1 MGRQMG
7 FRTIVITKR
16 AKLNLT
22 MGFLEI
28 RGDDTTRIFLDDID
42 ILLIESQAV
51 SMTAALLTELMKKKI
66 KVIFCDEK
74 RNPKA
79 ELIPYY
85 GSGDSSRKVKKQVAW
100 PDFVKEMVW
109 TRIVREKIRNQALF
123 LNELGKRREESLLLG
138 YLDELTAGDRT
149 NREGLAAKVY
159 FNGLFGMG
167 FQRDEDSAI
176 NAALD
181 YGYSLILSTFNKE
194 ISYNG
199 YITQLGL
206 FHDNIYNPFNLS
218 SDLMEPFRILVDRMV
233 YENMFAKFESDE
245 KHKMLRL
252 LEKEIKIGGN
262 RQVFTN
268 GVRIYVRSV
277 LDALCD
283 GDPQEILF
291 YTL

>member
-1 MGRQMG
+1 MG

-28 RGDDTTRIFLDDID
+28 RGDDTMRIFLDDID

-51 SMTAALLTELMKKKI
+51 SMTAALMTELMKKKI

-74 RNPKA
+74 RNPRA

-100 PDFVKEMVW
+100 PDVVKEMVW

-138 YLDELTAGDRT
+138 YLDELTDGDRT

-167 FQRDEDSAI
+167 FHRDEDSAI

-218 SDLMEPFRILVDRMV
+218 SDLMEPFRVLADRMV
-233 YENMFAKFESDE
+233 YENMFTKFESDE

-262 RQVFTN
+262 HQVFTN